1 MRQPLIPCDS
11 FSQFTKPL
19 REQWP
24 LMLTYI
30 ILIGWSSLEK
40 NPIPRWLLIFF
51 HSYIVAA
58 IVTMSKKQF
67 LKIIAYLSIYIL
79 FYVELVLEQV
89 FGMEISPSSFVLLLE
104 TNKRESQEFLQ
115 VLITKKEFAWAT
127 LYFGGFIIL
136 NIFTETYRKKINR
149 LLPTNRNVVKTLNV
163 LLLIILT
170 GGFVFNYQYISLFNC
185 KEVNDVDVWRSH
197 NRNPDDTV
205 TKLLMSFVDIRL
217 SKKEIIALIEQVKR
231 LQTTTT
237 VDEETD
243 SLNVILVIGESYI
256 KKHSALY
263 GYTLQTTPFLSQEKR
278 AGRLFVF
285 TDVVSPY
292 NQTTK
297 VIRNVLS
304 CNSIGEGEKWSSTPP
319 LTAIFKA
326 KGYHVAFYDNQKDYE
341 TEQLFSFSLNT
352 YLYHPEIIKA
362 CYSET
367 NAKSF
372 DYDGQLIDYYK
383 QNKEKSKC
391 NLVVFHLLGQ
401 HVDYGKRYPKEFYHY
416 TSDSTRFRKE
426 SWLTP
431 KMREEIAHYDNAT
444 LYNDE
449 VMRKIANLYN
459 DENTVI
465 IYFSDHGEEV
475 YDYRPSIGRDDW
487 GFGKNP
493 KEGLHWQYDV
503 PFMVWCSDRYI
514 HLHPKEINALKS
526 YSKRPF
532 TLDNICHII
541 FHLSGLKTSYY
552 KPERDIL
559 SPYYKCNK
567 RIINDKIDYD
577 EFNE

>member
-1 MRQPLIPCDS
+1 MRQLLIPCKS
-11 FSQFTKPL
+11 FSKLTKPL
-19 REQWP
+19 TEQWP

-30 ILIGWSSLEK
+30 ILIGWSSLDK

-58 IVTMSKKQF
+58 IVTISEKRFIKK
-67 LKIIAYLSIYIL
+67 IAYLFIYVL
-79 FYVELVLEQV
+79 FFVELVLEQV
-89 FGMEISPSSFVLLLE
+89 FGMEISPSIFVLLLE

-127 LYFGGFIIL
+127 LYFVGFILL
-136 NIFTETYRKKINR
+136 NILTETYRTKVNK
-149 LLPTNRNVVKTLNV
+149 LLPTNRKVMKTLRV
-163 LLLIILT
+163 LLLIILA
-170 GGFVFNYQYISLFNC
+170 GGLVFNYQYISLFNC
-185 KEVNDVDVWRSH
+185 KEVNDVDVWRSR

-205 TKLLMSFVDIRL
+205 TKLLLAFVDIRM
-217 SKKEIIALIEQVKR
+217 SKKEMSSLIEQIER
-231 LQTTTT
+231 LEATQT
-237 VDEETD
+237 VDKEMD

-263 GYTLQTTPFLSQEKR
+263 GYPLQTTPFLSQEKR

-292 NQTTK
+292 NQTSK

-304 CNSIGEGEKWSSTPP
+304 CNSIGECENWASTPP

-326 KGYHVAFYDNQKDYE
+326 RGYHVAFYDNQKDFA
-341 TEQLFSFSLNT
+341 TDQLFSFSLNT
-352 YLYHPEIIKA
+352 YLYHPEMIKA

-367 NAKSF
+367 NAETF
-372 DYDGQLIDYYK
+372 DYDGQLVDNYK
-383 QNKEKSKC
+383 HNSKKHKC
-391 NLVVFHLLGQ
+391 QLIVFHLLGQ
-401 HVDYGKRYPKEFYHY
+401 HMAYSKRYPKEFYYY
-416 TSDSTRFRKE
+416 TSDSTHFRKE
-426 SWLTP
+426 SWLTT

-449 VMRKIANLYN
+449 VIRKIANLYN

-475 YDYRPSIGRDDW
+475 YDYRPNIGRDAW
-487 GFGKNP
+487 GFGDNP

-503 PFMVWCSDRYI
+503 PFMVWCSDSYI
-514 HLHPKEINALKS
+514 NSHPKEINALKS
-526 YSKRPF
+526 YAKRPF
-532 TLDNICHII
+532 MLDNVCHIL
-541 FHLSGLKTSYY
+541 FHLSGLNTSYY

-559 SPYYKCNK
+559 SPYYKCHK
-567 RIINDKIDYD
+567 RIINDKINYD
-577 EFNE
+577 DF